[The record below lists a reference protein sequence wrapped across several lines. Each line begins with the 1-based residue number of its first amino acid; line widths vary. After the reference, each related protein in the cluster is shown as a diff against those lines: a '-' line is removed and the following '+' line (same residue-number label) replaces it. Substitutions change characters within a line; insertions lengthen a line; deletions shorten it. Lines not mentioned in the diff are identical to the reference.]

1 VRCEQGVFGVDP
13 TTLEQIDDA
22 GYRVPK
28 VLAAMRKALCENE
41 GLKTEG
47 IFRLAGEHSVIS
59 RLKAQ
64 LNNGTFSG
72 SNDPASVASLIKV
85 ISSLYL
91 SLNTHTHTH
100 THTHTL
106 NTH

>member
-1 VRCEQGVFGVDP
+1 
-13 TTLEQIDDA
+13 
-22 GYRVPK
+22 
-28 VLAAMRKALCENE
+28 MRKALCENE

-85 ISSLYL
+85 KCVFLNLLCFRRRSHSSEMMI
-91 SLNTHTHTH
+91 
-100 THTHTL
+100 
-106 NTH
+106 

>member
-1 VRCEQGVFGVDP
+1 
-13 TTLEQIDDA
+13 
-22 GYRVPK
+22 
-28 VLAAMRKALCENE
+28 MRKALCENE

-47 IFRLAGEHSVIS
+47 IFRLAGEHSVVS

-85 ISSLYL
+85 KLKRVFFSSFFRKKVSFFRNYDIDLVSRIATTNSQY
-91 SLNTHTHTH
+91 STQ
-100 THTHTL
+100 
-106 NTH
+106 